1 LRSLKYVLQYHA
13 IFEGEADAEGGDDS
27 DEDMEAAAPNGDPSF
42 LEGLEE
48 VDEEQD

>member
-1 LRSLKYVLQYHA
+1 MHQYHA

-27 DEDMEAAAPNGDPSF
+27 DEDIEAADPNSDPHL